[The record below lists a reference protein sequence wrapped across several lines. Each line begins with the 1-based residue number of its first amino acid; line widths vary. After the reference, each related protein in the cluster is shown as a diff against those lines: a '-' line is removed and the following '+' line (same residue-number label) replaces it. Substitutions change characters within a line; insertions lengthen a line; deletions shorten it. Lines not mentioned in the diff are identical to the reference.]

1 MVPPVQYPDGCYY
14 IKMGA
19 NTTHD
24 VFFTRLED
32 VQRWFETDPDQVFL
46 SMFEAQ
52 LRALWPDVAF
62 TAVHTAPCVI
72 TRTPTS
78 APLIEHVAN
87 GLFIATAGNG
97 GGAKGSDAWGELAA
111 DVIESW

>member
-1 MVPPVQYPDGCYY
+1 M
-14 IKMGA
+14 
-19 NTTHD
+19 
-24 VFFTRLED
+24 FFTRLED

-46 SMFEAQ
+46 AMFEAQ

-62 TAVHTAPCVI
+62 TSVHTAPCVI

-78 APLIEHVAN
+78 APLSEHVAN

-97 GGAKGSDAWGELAA
+97 GGAEGSDAWGELAA
-111 DVIESW
+111 DVIEAYQRNQG